1 MRPRDATAASAF
13 ANKMELKEEVI
24 DLKARIKLIELRYK
38 ALVDAL
44 AKEGVIVSDELE
56 ENLNELI
63 EDEDR
68 DA

>member
-1 MRPRDATAASAF
+1 
-13 ANKMELKEEVI
+13 MELKEEVI